1 MITDNQNSRI
11 ERKSINGNEYE
22 IRYLPAIKNW
32 QLGIKISRIVGVS
45 LSDLGELLTDDSN
58 SAFINAIYKIVNCLY
73 ENDRD
78 CALILEILSGT
89 TRNGVAIN
97 NNTFN
102 TIYTG
107 NMHEMLEA
115 LLETLK
121 FQFNHFLSEQRRSGV
136 QQFLTESLVKSMEN
150 STKI

>member
-1 MITDNQNSRI
+1 MMTHTTRI
-11 ERKSINGNEYE
+11 ETKNINGNEYE

-45 LSDLGELLTDDSN
+45 LSDLGGLLTDEDN
-58 SAFINAIYKIVNCLY
+58 SAFINAIYKIVNSLY

-97 NNTFN
+97 SNTFN

-107 NMHEMLEA
+107 NMHEMIEA
-115 LLETLK
+115 LFETLK
-121 FQFNHFLSEQRRSGV
+121 FQFNHFLSQERRSGV
-136 QQFLTESLVKSMEN
+136 QQFLTESLAKSMEN